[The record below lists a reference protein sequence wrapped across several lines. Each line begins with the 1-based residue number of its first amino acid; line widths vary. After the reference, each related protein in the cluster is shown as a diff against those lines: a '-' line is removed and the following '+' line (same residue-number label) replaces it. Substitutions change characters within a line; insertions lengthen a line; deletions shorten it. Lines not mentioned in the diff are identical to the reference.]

1 MKNYQR
7 TRGFT
12 PRIKPGIEIHFYSGV
27 EDPCLA
33 VAVRQSFQNTAFL
46 VGIAHYDHMV
56 EVLLDLSYQLTT
68 GRHTHR
74 QDHSLGIQSHLGS
87 VGAGQVDAI
96 ILNGLQLVVGH
107 NLTAVTLQLL

>member
-27 EDPCLA
+27 EDPCFA

-68 GRHTHR
+68 ERDKWT
-74 QDHSLGIQSHLGS
+74 QLSSMDSSLWSGI
-87 VGAGQVDAI
+87 
-96 ILNGLQLVVGH
+96 
-107 NLTAVTLQLL
+107 T